1 MAAIFQTTFSN
12 AFSWMTMLEFRLRF
26 DWSLFPRVQL
36 SIFQHWFRY
45 WLGADQA
52 TSHYLNQWWLF
63 YRRIYASLGLNEL
76 FKQPCLKYELRDSY
90 RLEQPKFNTFTYG
103 LRSFRYYGSKLWNVL
118 RFSLK
123 NTKELHV
130 FKKNITEWCHS
141 TQRRSFDVFW
151 HSDCIDVFFLT
162 HFSNLSSLCDIAY
175 FIFIAMATNFTQ
187 PLYTFI
193 YMCRLCHILIWYQSL
208 WF

>member
-12 AFSWMTMLEFRLRF
+12 AFSWMTMLESRLRF

-36 SIFQHWFRY
+36 SIFQHWS
-45 WLGADQA
+45 AP
-52 TSHYLNQWWLF
+52 SHYLNQWWLF

-90 RLEQPKFNTFTYG
+90 RLEQPKFNIFTYG

-162 HFSNLSSLCDIAY
+162 HFRTYLH
-175 FIFIAMATNFTQ
+175 FATLHILFLLPWQPILHNPYI
-187 PLYTFI
+187 PLYTCVAFAI
-193 YMCRLCHILIWYQSL
+193 FWYDIKAYD
-208 WF
+208 FNNVHP